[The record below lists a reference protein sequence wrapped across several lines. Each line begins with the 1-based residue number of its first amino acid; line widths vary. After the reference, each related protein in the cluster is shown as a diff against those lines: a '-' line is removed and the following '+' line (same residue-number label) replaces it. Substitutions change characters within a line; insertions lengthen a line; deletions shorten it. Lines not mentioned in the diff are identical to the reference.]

1 MKLSANAAIT
11 LVTFARQQAQ
21 YHAEVVAEVGKLLQ
35 VQAVTQPNSRSTVQ
49 LHDFAYREQ
58 QQARRWARVG
68 GAR

>member
-1 MKLSANAAIT
+1 
-11 LVTFARQQAQ
+11 
-21 YHAEVVAEVGKLLQ
+21 
-35 VQAVTQPNSRSTVQ
+35 VTQPNSRSTVQ